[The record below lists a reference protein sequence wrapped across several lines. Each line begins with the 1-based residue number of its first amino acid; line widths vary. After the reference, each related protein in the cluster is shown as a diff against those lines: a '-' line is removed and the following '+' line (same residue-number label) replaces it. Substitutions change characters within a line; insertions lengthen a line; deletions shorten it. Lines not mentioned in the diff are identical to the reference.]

1 LDTKEWIQIDR
12 NYRHQVKLKQ
22 NLFNNNHR
30 NDLFI
35 CKNEAYADAMKV
47 LNMLIEYLPYQ
58 YPNMF
63 QRNHSKTKIMNLI
76 TGQTFNLTE
85 SDHKHPLEIAA
96 LLVQEDL
103 VIMQRPPNEEKYYA
117 NVITAYISFVIYKIN
132 SSIGISSLFSIW
144 MVT

>member
-1 LDTKEWIQIDR
+1 
-12 NYRHQVKLKQ
+12 
-22 NLFNNNHR
+22 
-30 NDLFI
+30 
-35 CKNEAYADAMKV
+35 
-47 LNMLIEYLPYQ
+47 
-58 YPNMF
+58 
-63 QRNHSKTKIMNLI
+63 MNLI